1 MGQNMFFRIRLIV
14 FGLFVVFAVQPAW
27 AESVYTCP
35 DISNS
40 VKVGECP
47 SEDDLLRMF
56 SSTCGSTDTQKEN
69 PHAKGFCKN
78 YSMFRKVKNTS
89 LWESGDGE
97 YMGYLSCDSTENK
110 IKASKL
116 VKISIGQKRVIDRV
130 ICTYEGGFELALRT
144 RETCEIPNAK
154 LLGRYMSRIC
164 EAGDKDCKAICQ

>member
-1 MGQNMFFRIRLIV
+1 MGHIMFFGIRLIV
-14 FGLFVVFAVQPAW
+14 FCLFAVFAVQPAR

-56 SSTCGSTDTQKEN
+56 SSTCGSRDTRKEN
-69 PHAKGFCKN
+69 PHAKRFCKN
-78 YSMFRKVKNTS
+78 YSMFKKVKNTS

-97 YMGYLSCDSTENK
+97 YMGYLSCDSTESK
-110 IKASKL
+110 IKASRL
-116 VKISIGQKRVIDRV
+116 VKISVARKRVIDRV
-130 ICTYEGGFELALRT
+130 ICTYEGGFELARRT

-154 LLGRYMSRIC
+154 LLGRYMGRIC
-164 EAGDKDCKAICQ
+164 EAGDKDCRAICK